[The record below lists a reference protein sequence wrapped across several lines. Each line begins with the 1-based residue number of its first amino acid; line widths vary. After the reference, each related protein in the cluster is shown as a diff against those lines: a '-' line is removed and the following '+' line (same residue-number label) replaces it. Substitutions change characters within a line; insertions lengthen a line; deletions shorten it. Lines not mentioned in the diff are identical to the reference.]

1 MSFDIT
7 NFEDFFSSLPG
18 LTLEDDGLTL
28 RYCSRK
34 VFTISQLFSYILR
47 DNVEKYEDLKTYW
60 PYNFADDGTMS
71 TNRFTADLLKLT
83 FHDSSGHRFMRA
95 LRQIAVVLNQKSKE
109 SKESKKR
116 KKETEHH
123 NILSSVACDSNFK
136 KQATVDKDD
145 GTYQVW
151 STPINDEFL
160 NDVIQLISCGTESRH
175 EDGMENSLDGTESRN
190 NSDITESVHEDV
202 VVHLQDGTESGYE
215 DAIELLLDDTE
226 SGQANI
232 VMDDLV
238 FSNDFNDDI
247 RDIQEK
253 LDCIQSVLIQCRETT
268 ERHLPILDFV
278 KPELMRLL
286 NDPLK
291 SEVFEDQEVEDKI
304 RQMMVLYT
312 TCKDIQ
318 TVM

>member
-18 LTLEDDGLTL
+18 LTLEDDDLTL

-95 LRQIAVVLNQKSKE
+95 LRQIAVVLNQK